1 MLKTSCHAES
11 YRKYNKQMTRKIAK
25 HLASFQLKAD
35 LLISKSSISAFRYL
49 MIRHNKSIY
58 PRLFERKNKV
68 LFVATV
74 LLTNQSINQGF
85 L

>member
-1 MLKTSCHAES
+1 
-11 YRKYNKQMTRKIAK
+11 MTRKIAK
-25 HLASFQLKAD
+25 HLASFKLKAD

-68 LFVATV
+68 FFVATV
-74 LLTNQSINQGF
+74 LLTLYTGLLSYNLILKCMSIACS
-85 L
+85 